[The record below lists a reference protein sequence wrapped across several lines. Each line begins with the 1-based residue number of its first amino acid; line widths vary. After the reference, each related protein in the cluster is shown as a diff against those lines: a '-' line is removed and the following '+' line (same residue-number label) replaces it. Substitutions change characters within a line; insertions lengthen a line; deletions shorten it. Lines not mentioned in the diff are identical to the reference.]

1 MIAKTSTTGA
11 VPPKGTVGP
20 SVTMARKGTSRRGG
34 PVDGPEGTFGV
45 REKGAEIR
53 VRPDGNAVRGP
64 LAVRRP
70 DTARSPGRAEK
81 PSILRRMVGQVLK
94 DEQKME
100 RMMRKALRGRIRN
113 IEELISLQVTV
124 YRYAQQVEVFSK
136 MVDRATQ
143 AVKQT
148 LQTPL

>member
-1 MIAKTSTTGA
+1 MIAKTSASGA
-11 VPPKGTVGP
+11 VRPKGTAGP
-20 SVTMARKGTSRRGG
+20 SATMARKGTSRSSG
-34 PVDGPEGTFGV
+34 PNDGPEGSFGLN
-45 REKGAEIR
+45 EAGGEGR
-53 VRPDGNAVRGP
+53 VHPDGTAVRGP
-64 LAVRRP
+64 LTPQRGKSATGSKRI
-70 DTARSPGRAEK
+70 AK
-81 PSILRRMVGQVLK
+81 PSILRRMVGQVIK

-100 RMMRKALRGRIRN
+100 RMMRKALRGRIKN

-148 LQTPL
+148 LQTPM